1 MEDSLDKHIFPSPV
15 DGNHRNEHHSS
26 AVLGLV
32 AAASQGYEECLKM
45 LLKDGADVNA
55 CNAPGLT
62 ALFIAA
68 SNGHDKC
75 VECLIGHGAKVN
87 MPDQQGRTSLMLA
100 VVNGH
105 LACVNLLLEA
115 GANVNSKDKDECT
128 ALIFAL
134 LTSQDSCANVLIAAG
149 ADVNVIYNGRSVLTQ
164 AVIKKSRRFVDKLI
178 AAGAD
183 VNAVDSNGN
192 SVLIH
197 SVYARD
203 DEYCVNALVQAG
215 ADVNYCHGGIT
226 VLMAA
231 AIQGHINCVRA
242 LIKAGADVNGKDN
255 NRNTNHRNNVER
267 VTYGVSDGEEEMDAT
282 PLILTARCVKPRCME
297 ALIEAGADVNLTNEE
312 GCTALLVASNS
323 KGNLKDI
330 YTCMKLLIDAKADV
344 NAIDKND
351 NTALLFTVSK
361 AQNISEEDAESA
373 HENCR
378 AIKQ

>member
-1 MEDSLDKHIFPSPV
+1 M
-15 DGNHRNEHHSS
+15 
-26 AVLGLV
+26 
-32 AAASQGYEECLKM
+32 
-45 LLKDGADVNA
+45 
-55 CNAPGLT
+55 
-62 ALFIAA
+62 
-68 SNGHDKC
+68 
-75 VECLIGHGAKVN
+75 
-87 MPDQQGRTSLMLA
+87 
-100 VVNGH
+100 
-105 LACVNLLLEA
+105 
-115 GANVNSKDKDECT
+115 
-128 ALIFAL
+128 
-134 LTSQDSCANVLIAAG
+134 
-149 ADVNVIYNGRSVLTQ
+149 
-164 AVIKKSRRFVDKLI
+164 I

-203 DEYCVNALVQAG
+203 DEYCVNSLVQAG
-215 ADVNYCHGGIT
+215 ADVNNCHGGIR

-242 LIKAGADVNGKDN
+242 LIKAAADVNGKDN

-267 VTYGVSDGEEEMDAT
+267 VTNGGSDGEEEMDAT

-344 NAIDKND
+344 NAIDKNG

-361 AQNISEEDAESA
+361 TQNISEEDAESA
-373 HENCR
+373 HENKKLLDLLLQSGATVNLANHKNITPLILAASFCQPNYVEDLIR
-378 AIKQ
+378 AGADVNLANADGEPALLTLAKSIGKDKDTRTCIQSLIKVGAHVNATDRNKNTSLMYLAERGLNFSVDTLINAGADVNLCNSTGQTALIKASGNGHVKSMNSIIMAGADANGSDHAGVTATMYAATKGHDS